1 MKTLEFNK
9 LSKNQKLEIIA
20 ISQNSFLGFCQIW
33 YSLVKRQ
40 PFFVNW
46 HHYYLCSDIDDL
58 IYRDNSNRI
67 INIPPGSSKTMLY
80 CILLPAYCTALC
92 LSGKLKKFRNF
103 NISFN
108 DSRLNQSAD
117 ETREILK
124 MPEFKE
130 LFGGVLKKDGKQH
143 FNVFTNSDN
152 NQTSANEIA
161 SIMSAPSGGGITGH
175 RGGYLCQDDSYEFS
189 GAVVLDDFQKPENL
203 FSELKRETDNR
214 KLTNTILSRRDDA
227 SEYTATPI
235 LNIQQRL
242 HALDAT
248 NFMLQGGMGLDFK
261 HIKIPAIIT
270 QKFVDELPDNVRPH
284 AQKYI
289 DNTPY
294 KIVEGVKSWSYWEKK
309 QAITD
314 LLENKKTAPYTFYSQ
329 YMQEPQDLGGKLID
343 TSKIH
348 RYQDLPELIR
358 RVIIVDTNSGKEGD
372 YFDKTVF
379 LLVGVGVD
387 EKVYV
392 IDIELGTWSP
402 SKLLKKSLEL
412 INKWHVTCNKFPV
425 PLNEIMIED
434 KQAGQGLI
442 VELKEKMPYGIT
454 VTSVGRASSKL
465 VRHEQVIPRIYR
477 GDLLIPDFKDK
488 KDNIKDH
495 IYYYSR
501 GGVKPLHAATTVFLA
516 GLMEELEVLDLPTL
530 TNRST
535 KLNMTVAMGNKKNK
549 KFDDQYD
556 CIMTAV
562 EELIIKTN
570 NNRFFEDLN
579 NFYNS

>member
-1 MKTLEFNK
+1 MSVIEYSK
-9 LSKNQKLEIIA
+9 LTPQEKLEIIA
-20 ISQNSFLGFCQIW
+20 ISEHSFLGFCQVW
-33 YSLVKRQ
+33 YGLVKRQ
-40 PFFVNW
+40 PFVVNW

-58 IYRDNSNRI
+58 VYRDNSNRI

-92 LSGKLKKFRNF
+92 LAGKLKKFRNF

-143 FNVFTNSDN
+143 FNVYNKADGTNSA
-152 NQTSANEIA
+152 SEIA

-175 RGGYLCQDDSYEFS
+175 RGGYLCTNGNYQFS
-189 GAVVLDDFQKPENL
+189 GAIILDDFQKPENL
-203 FSELKRETDNR
+203 FSEVKRETDNR

-227 SEYTATPI
+227 SRYTATPI

-242 HALDAT
+242 HTLDAT
-248 NFMLQGGMGLDFK
+248 SFMLKGGMGLKFK

-270 QKFVDELPDNVRPH
+270 QKYVDGLPDNVKPH
-284 AQKYI
+284 AQEYI

-294 KIVEGVKSWSYWEKK
+294 EIVEGVKSWSYWEKK

-314 LLENKKTAPYTFYSQ
+314 LLENKRTSPYTFYSQ
-329 YMQEPQDLGGKLID
+329 YMQEPQELGGKLID
-343 TSKIH
+343 ITKIH
-348 RYQDLPELIR
+348 RYQELPELIR
-358 RVIIVDTNSGKEGD
+358 RVIVVDTNSGKEGD

-387 EKVYV
+387 GKVYV

-402 SKLLKKSLEL
+402 SKLLKKSIEL
-412 INKWHVTCNKFPV
+412 VNKWHVTCNKFPV
-425 PLNEIMIED
+425 PLDEILIED

-442 VELKEKMPYGIT
+442 VDLRDKMPYGIRIT
-454 VTSVGRASSKL
+454 PVGRKLDKL
-465 VRHEQVIPRIYR
+465 VRHQQAIPRIYR
-477 GDLLIPDFKDK
+477 GDLLIPAFKDEK
-488 KDNIKDH
+488 GNFKDD

-501 GGVKPLHAATTVFLA
+501 GGVKPLHAATTIFLA
-516 GLMEELEVLDLPTL
+516 DLMEELETLDVPTL

-535 KLNMTVAMGNKKNK
+535 KLNMTVAMGSKKNK

-562 EELIIKTN
+562 EELVIKNHTD
-570 NNRFFEDLN
+570 RFFEDLN
-579 NFYNS
+579 KFYNS